1 MRPVLLPISYLLVL
15 STNRFLSNRDKDQ
28 QREHGS
34 KWDRKGNLEKF
45 CIEGETWR
53 TLNFCVLPHT
63 VSKDHFCPNIQTKS
77 QNELPQSE
85 VKTDFTGLK
94 THLIV
99 VKTDFIVVKTYFTE
113 VKTLFHYIQIRFHR
127 CKNTKLQI
135 K

>member
-53 TLNFCVLPHT
+53 TLNFCVLLHT
-63 VSKDHFCPNIQTKS
+63 LCQKTIFGIKIHIDQISKSNFTV
-77 QNELPQSE
+77 
-85 VKTDFTGLK
+85 VKTDFTLAK
-94 THLIV
+94 IEITAIKIYFTV
-99 VKTDFIVVKTYFTE
+99 VKTVFIIVKTF
-113 VKTLFHYIQIRFHR
+113 FH
-127 CKNTKLQI
+127 TS
-135 K
+135 

>member
-1 MRPVLLPISYLLVL
+1 MRSERKSRELLH
-15 STNRFLSNRDKDQ
+15 RR
-28 QREHGS
+28 
-34 KWDRKGNLEKF
+34 WNLE
-45 CIEGETWR
+45 
-53 TLNFCVLPHT
+53 NFELLCSTTHT

-85 VKTDFTGLK
+85 VKIDFTVIKTHFTGLK
-94 THLIV
+94 THLTV
-99 VKTDFIVVKTYFTE
+99 VKPNFIVVKTYFTE